1 MSEERIDPL
10 HNNIRAARAIVN
22 TVRTTLGPRGRD
34 KMMVDAS
41 GDAIITNDGA
51 TILREIEAA
60 HPAAKMIIDISKTQ
74 ESLCYDGTT
83 STVVL
88 AGQMLADSEN
98 LFSKGVHPSL
108 VCDGYNKAAR
118 MAVEYLDEV
127 LSRDA
132 EEGDLEKVAET
143 AISEKTLAAAKD
155 IVSQLCVEAVKIA
168 GDADSVKVLTFPG
181 GALTDSHLFKGVVVN
196 KDYSIEI
203 EVPKETR
210 VLLCMSGLEYNK
222 DERIQFN
229 VSNMEDYSKFKSQS
243 KNRKE
248 QHDLAKAIVE
258 KLPEGGVL
266 FTRDNVDEAILA
278 YLHKHNIGVVKRNQE
293 SIMRA
298 LSSALGANIAH
309 SVQDLEDAVD
319 CQIVR
324 TKHNDI
330 HYLFVQG
337 EVESKQSTLIVRGAS
352 HTTLDEVERGFDD
365 ALGVVSLVM
374 NGGKV
379 VSGGGST
386 YAAIASHLRTQ
397 APKVEGMEQMAVN
410 SFADTLEIIPATIG
424 EVAGHTP
431 LNCIFA
437 LRHAISEGKLTMG
450 PDVEKINQI
459 VDMNDLGVIEP
470 AQLIRQSILSATEV
484 TTAIL
489 KIDDIVVKRGNGDG
503 QTHG

>member
-1 MSEERIDPL
+1 MSEERVDPL
-10 HNNIRAARAIVN
+10 HSNIRAARAIVN

-34 KMMVDAS
+34 KMMVDAT

-118 MAVEYLDEV
+118 MAVEYLDDV
-127 LSRDA
+127 LSEDA
-132 EEGDLEKVAET
+132 KNGDLEKIAET
-143 AISEKTLAAAKD
+143 AISGKTLSAAKD
-155 IVSQLCVEAVKIA
+155 IVSQLCVEAVRIA

-203 EVPKETR
+203 DVPKECE
-210 VLLCMSGLEYNK
+210 VILLMSGLESSK
-222 DERIQFN
+222 SDDRIQLQ
-229 VSNMEDYSKFKSQS
+229 VTNMKQYESLQS
-243 KNRKE
+243 RDRKE
-248 QHDLAKAIVE
+248 HLLLAKEIVS
-258 KLPEGGVL
+258 KLPDGGVI
-266 FTRDNVDEAILA
+266 FTRDNVDDAILA
-278 YLHKHNIGVVKRNQE
+278 YLHKNNIGVVKRNQE

-298 LSSALGANIAH
+298 LSSALGIPIAH
-309 SVQDLEDAVD
+309 SVDDLESTAK
-319 CQIVR
+319 CKIVR
-324 TKHNDI
+324 SKHNDI

-337 EVESKQSTLIVRGAS
+337 EIESKQSTLIVRGAT

-397 APKVEGMEQMAVN
+397 APKVEGMEQMAIN

-431 LNCIFA
+431 LNCVFA

-450 PDVEKINQI
+450 PNVEKINEI
-459 VDMNDLGVIEP
+459 IDMKDLGVVEP
-470 AQLIRQSILSATEV
+470 AQLVRQSILSATEV

-489 KIDDIVVKRGNGDG
+489 KIDDIVVKRGSGDG

>member
-1 MSEERIDPL
+1 MSDNAIDPL
-10 HNNIRAARAIVN
+10 HSNIRAARAIVN

-34 KMMVDAS
+34 KMMVDSS
-41 GDAIITNDGA
+41 GSTIITNDGA
-51 TILREIEAA
+51 TILREVESA

-108 VCDGYNKAAR
+108 VCDGYNLAAK
-118 MAVEYLDEV
+118 MAIEYLDNT
-127 LSRDA
+127 LSRDM
-132 EEGDLEKVAET
+132 EEGDLEKIAET
-143 AISEKTLAAAKD
+143 AISGKTLASAKE
-155 IVSQLCVEAVKIA
+155 IVAELCVEAVRIA

-181 GALTDSHLFKGVVVN
+181 GSLTDSHLFKGIVVN
-196 KDYSIEI
+196 KDFAIQMG
-203 EVPKETR
+203 VTPKDTKA
-210 VLLCMSGLEYNK
+210 LLIMTGLEIDKQQQNPQVQVNDMKTY
-222 DERIQFN
+222 DTI
-229 VSNMEDYSKFKSQS
+229 VSRSSLALSENS
-243 KNRKE
+243 RK
-248 QHDLAKAIVE
+248 IVSL
-258 KLPEGGVL
+258 LPDGGVL
-266 FTRDNVDEAILA
+266 FCRDNMADSMLA
-278 YLHKHNIGVVKRNQE
+278 YLHKHDIAVVKRVQE
-293 SIMRA
+293 STMRG
-298 LSSALGANIAH
+298 LSSALGLPIA
-309 SVQDLEDAVD
+309 QTPEDLEVSSP
-319 CQIVR
+319 CKILR
-324 TKHNDI
+324 SKHNDV

-337 EVESKQSTLIVRGAS
+337 EVDSVQSTLIVRGAS

-379 VSGGGST
+379 ISGGGSA
-386 YAAIASHLRTQ
+386 YAAIATYLRAE
-397 APKVEGMEQMAVN
+397 APKVQGMEQMAIN

-450 PDVEKINQI
+450 PDVKNINQI
-459 VDMNDLGVIEP
+459 IDMKELGIVEP
-470 AQLIRQSILSATEV
+470 AQLVRQAILSATEV

-489 KIDDIVVKRGNGDG
+489 KIDDIVVKRGAE
-503 QTHG
+503 